1 MFIKE
6 DEKELCRLQAVEP
19 KHEEPAGFDGW
30 LSRNHLVR
38 RRPKPTLNLEKL
50 TEELFPSLGKSAF
63 EVAMSFIRTSLG
75 SKQLPETLYSPAFI
89 EFLEKHRS
97 QLRELL
103 SDHKSTNNVV
113 MLTILSQLFKT
124 RVKLIHFSEGEI
136 SISKLGSE
144 DWPSEIVI
152 ARINNRLLPLQNE
165 TKDQREGFT
174 STDLTDEF
182 FEQKREQEKSEDSEG
197 SFLTSQLDLSTSQI
211 PNKRGSSVRS
221 DLSILETFDN
231 LHVVTKAD
239 SSLPNF
245 RFLPYPSNKSPGPR
259 SERSSQTLNV
269 VNRKLPIDS
278 CTSLSQVSNPHQQES
293 SFVMSQ
299 HGSSMLSQP
308 SQSST
313 LIRRKFLGNVL
324 QEDQAYRT
332 GFVKFY
338 NAAKEFGFITSN
350 NEEFFLHKD
359 DLIKAGID
367 IINPRVSGTLQ
378 HREVQFR
385 VIQYK
390 GKSKVSL
397 KAIDIKLI

>member
-6 DEKELCRLQAVEP
+6 DEKQLSRLRSAQP
-19 KHEEPAGFDGW
+19 KHAEPVGFDGW
-30 LSRNHLVR
+30 LTRNHFVR
-38 RRPKPTLNLEKL
+38 RREKSTLNLEKL
-50 TEELFPSLGKSAF
+50 TEELFPSLGRSAF
-63 EVAMSFIRTSLG
+63 EVAMSFIRTFLG
-75 SKQLPETLYSPAFI
+75 PRPLPGTLYSPTFI
-89 EFLEKHRS
+89 EFLEKHRP

-103 SDHKSTNNVV
+103 SDPKSPDNVV
-113 MLTILSQLFKT
+113 MLTVLSQLFKT
-124 RVKLIHFSEGEI
+124 RVKLIQFLGEDI
-136 SISKLGSE
+136 STSKIGSE

-152 ARINNRLLPLQNE
+152 ARIETRLLPLQSEN
-165 TKDQREGFT
+165 KDQREGFT

-182 FEQKREQEKSEDSEG
+182 FEQKREQELSEDSEG

-231 LHVVTKAD
+231 FHIATKAD

-245 RFLPYPSNKSPGPR
+245 RFLPYPSTKTPGAR
-259 SERSSQTLNV
+259 SERNSQNSNV
-269 VNRKLPIDS
+269 GTRKSPMDS
-278 CTSLSQVSNPHQQES
+278 CTSLSQVSNVHQLES
-293 SFVMSQ
+293 SLMMSQ

-313 LIRRKFLGNVL
+313 LIRRKFLSNVL
-324 QEDQAYRT
+324 QEDHDYRI
-332 GFVKFY
+332 GCVKFY

-350 NEEFFLHKD
+350 SEEFFLHKD

-367 IINPRVSGTLQ
+367 ILNPRISGNLQ
-378 HREVQFR
+378 HKEVKFR